1 MRILLEMHPDLS
13 IISMVVVHPATPN
26 TMEQLVGVQISS
38 GVKKKPPDEKNKNGK
53 DNTFYKILPDK
64 FSDNSSIISHKISML
79 ICKQSLSTK

>member
-38 GVKKKPPDEKNKNGK
+38 GVKKPSGRENKNGK